1 MRADHDHTLEA
12 EIARMDD
19 LGLDDLRKLWGRL
32 VGEVPVHHGA
42 SLLRRR
48 LGYELQARAYGD
60 LSTEARRRL
69 KRLHQAFKADSVY
82 TPLPGLGL
90 KPGTVLTRTWR
101 DVLHHVDVL
110 DDGFGYRGERFDSL
124 SEIARRITGTRW
136 SGPLFFGLKDVAER
150 NP

>member
-12 EIARMDD
+12 EIAQLDD

-32 VGEVPVHHGA
+32 VGEVPAHHGP

-48 LGYELQARAYGD
+48 LGYELQARAHGD
-60 LSTEARRRL
+60 LPAEARRRL
-69 KRLHQAFKADSVY
+69 KRLHQAFKADPAY

-101 DVLHHVDVL
+101 GVLHHVDIL
-110 DDGFGYRGERFDSL
+110 EEGFGYRGERFGSL

-136 SGPLFFGLKDVAER
+136 SGPLFFGLKDVAEL